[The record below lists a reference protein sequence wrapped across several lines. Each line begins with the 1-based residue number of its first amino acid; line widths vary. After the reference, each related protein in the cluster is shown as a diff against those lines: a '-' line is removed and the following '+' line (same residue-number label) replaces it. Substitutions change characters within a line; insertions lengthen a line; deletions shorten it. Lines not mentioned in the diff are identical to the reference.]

1 LHPRIKIKDSEL
13 EPDDKLEC
21 TLLSSLIARDGTIQM
36 NDQESL
42 WYDQAFGTQRNIMHI
57 SIKYM
62 PDDEMTKKQKGL
74 RVIGEAKYKMFP
86 ELYDEFNVGDYEREF
101 EIEMNLMDPE
111 KDKDGNEM

>member
-1 LHPRIKIKDSEL
+1 
-13 EPDDKLEC
+13 
-21 TLLSSLIARDGTIQM
+21 
-36 NDQESL
+36 
-42 WYDQAFGTQRNIMHI
+42 MHI

-111 KDKDGNEM
+111 KDKDGNEMQFNFFEYDLDLPYGDFSVKFKKKYGPQGNEKTQDIEEN